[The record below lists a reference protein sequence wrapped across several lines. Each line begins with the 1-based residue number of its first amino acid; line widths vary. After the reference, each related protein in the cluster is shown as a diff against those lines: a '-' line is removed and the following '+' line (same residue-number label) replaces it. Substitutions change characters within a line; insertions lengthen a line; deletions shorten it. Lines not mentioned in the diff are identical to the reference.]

1 MMPQER
7 LDDQVQARKQS
18 VIRRA
23 RTSRLVR
30 PCHQSLA
37 GVVCNRFYE
46 LILSTGC
53 PFNCH
58 YCYLQ
63 LAQGGAHGP
72 VQFTNPWPE
81 VERQLEQIPGG
92 VFSSGEWADSLATH
106 PPLLR
111 PAIAYFRRQQ
121 DKFLFLTTK
130 SADLSPLLDM
140 EPTPQVWVSFS
151 LNAVPAWERFE
162 HRTPHPYERLAA
174 AQTLQEAGWRV
185 RVRLDPIIQEIGVE
199 HYRDIAERLRRLG
212 PERVTVGTLRKLPGL
227 SHWPKGTPL
236 EAHYTSPSGVKLYL
250 PPVRADIYRR
260 LADWLGFRPG
270 LCRET
275 HEVWQRLG
283 WELTDCNCTAG

>member
-1 MMPQER
+1 MAQVPQAGVVR
-7 LDDQVQARKQS
+7 KARKS
-18 VIRRA
+18 
-23 RTSRLVR
+23 SLVR

-46 LILSTGC
+46 LLLSSGC

-63 LAQGGAHGP
+63 LTHGGDHGP

-81 VERQLEQIPGG
+81 VEKQLDRIPGG

-106 PPLLR
+106 PPLLS

-130 SADLSPLLDM
+130 SANLSPLLDM
-140 EPTPQVWVSFS
+140 EPTAQVWVSFS

-162 HRTPHPYERLAA
+162 HRTPHPYERLEA

-185 RVRLDPIIQEIGVE
+185 RVRLDPIIQEIGLE
-199 HYRDIAERLRRLG
+199 HYRDIVERLRRLG
-212 PERVTVGTLRKLPGL
+212 PERVTAGTLRKLPGL
-227 SHWPKGTPL
+227 PHWPKKPSPEG
-236 EAHYTSPSGVKLYL
+236 HYTAPNGVNHYPAPL
-250 PPVRADIYRR
+250 RADIYRR

-275 HEVWQRLG
+275 HDLWERLG
-283 WELTDCNCTAG
+283 WEVTDCNCTAGT